1 MIVETLLALSLQ
13 SSTVMVPELI
23 SMPDDAPTQARI
35 EAADAK
41 LFYASFEGCTSEV
54 LNDLMLPNYRMI
66 HDQGGL
72 VVDNRADFVERI
84 AQGCADRA
92 PGGKNEGY
100 RNRRQAVPGTRK
112 IRRMGNWGVVENGD
126 HVFFELRQRPAGSLG
141 KDDVGGAEWVMVGG
155 ASYTHVWQWMG
166 SEGRFRLSESISYDH
181 GAALPHPPEE

>member
-13 SSTVMVPELI
+13 SSPIAAAESL
-23 SMPDDAPTQARI
+23 SMPNDTATQARI

-41 LFYASFEGCTSEV
+41 LFYAAFEGCKPEV

-72 VVDNRADFVERI
+72 VADSRADFVEKI

-100 RNRRQAVPGTRK
+100 RNRRLVVPGTRTV
-112 IRRMGNWGVVENGD
+112 RRMGGWGVVENGD
-126 HVFFELRQRPAGSLG
+126 HVFFELRKRPAGSLG
-141 KDDVGGAEWVMVGG
+141 EDDTGGAAWVMVGG
-155 ASYTHVWQWMG
+155 ASYTHVWQWIG
-166 SEGRFRLSESISYDH
+166 RDDRFRLSESISYDH
-181 GAALPHPPEE
+181 GAALPHPPKE